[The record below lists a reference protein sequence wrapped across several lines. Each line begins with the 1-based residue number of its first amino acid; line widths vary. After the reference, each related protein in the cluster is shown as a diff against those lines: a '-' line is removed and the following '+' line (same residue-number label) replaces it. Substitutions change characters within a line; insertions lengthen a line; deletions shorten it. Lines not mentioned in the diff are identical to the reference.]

1 MHVDSF
7 LEGQAQPLIDRYIMM
22 NFVPSIARAILL
34 ALLVGPPVRVQSVD
48 LAQLTSCL
56 ADGETIQLACDNI
69 DSTATP
75 DLAFERI
82 NHDGYFVRARLA
94 CSGDID
100 VAAVACFVEE
110 EDGGY
115 GVGVASQ
122 NADATITP
130 MCFNSFNFNGEVRK
144 YISICLGAEVDE
156 TAGGGRGRELASNSS
171 GADTRV
177 RTRRAKSSTGSSTGK
192 GKGSKTGGDLI
203 CNEPPKP
210 SLWEIRQVLEFVEVD
225 E

>member
-1 MHVDSF
+1 MLAILAYSF
-7 LEGQAQPLIDRYIMM
+7 LESQAQPLIANNIMTKL
-22 NFVPSIARAILL
+22 VPSIAHAILL
-34 ALLVGPPVRVQSVD
+34 ALLVGPPVSVQSVD

-56 ADGETIQLACDNI
+56 ADGETIQLACDNL

-75 DLAFERI
+75 DVSFEKI
-82 NHDGYFVRARLA
+82 HHDGYYVRARLA

-122 NADATITP
+122 NADATVTP

-144 YISICLGAEVDE
+144 YISICLGAEVE
-156 TAGGGRGRELASNSS
+156 TAGGGRGRELASNS
-171 GADTRV
+171 GPDTKV
-177 RTRRAKSSTGSSTGK
+177 RRAKSSTGSTAGS
-192 GKGSKTGGDLI
+192 GKGSKIGGDLI
-203 CNEPPKP
+203 CSEPPTP

>member
-1 MHVDSF
+1 MKTMLPLILSF
-7 LEGQAQPLIDRYIMM
+7 L
-22 NFVPSIARAILL
+22 
-34 ALLVGPPVRVQSVD
+34 LLVGAAQSVD
-48 LAQLTSCL
+48 LEKLNNCL

-69 DSTATP
+69 DSTPTSEIANKK
-75 DLAFERI
+75 I
-82 NHDGYFVRARLA
+82 IHDDYYVRARLA
-94 CSGDID
+94 CKGDID

-110 EDGGY
+110 DDGGY

-144 YISICLGAEVDE
+144 YVAICLGAEVDE
-156 TAGGGRGRELASNSS
+156 EETADAGVGRGRKLPSTRSS
-171 GADTRV
+171 SSRS
-177 RTRRAKSSTGSSTGK
+177 RRASGTTTGSASSSAGSGLGK
-192 GKGSKTGGDLI
+192 GKGYADLV

-210 SLWEIRQVLEFVEVD
+210 SLWEIRQVLEFVEID

>member
-1 MHVDSF
+1 MK
-7 LEGQAQPLIDRYIMM
+7 L
-22 NFVPSIARAILL
+22 VPSIARAILL
-34 ALLVGPPVRVQSVD
+34 ALLVGPFVRVQSVD
-48 LAQLTSCL
+48 LAQLTNCL

-75 DLAFERI
+75 DVSFEKI
-82 NHDGYFVRARLA
+82 HHDGYFVRARLA